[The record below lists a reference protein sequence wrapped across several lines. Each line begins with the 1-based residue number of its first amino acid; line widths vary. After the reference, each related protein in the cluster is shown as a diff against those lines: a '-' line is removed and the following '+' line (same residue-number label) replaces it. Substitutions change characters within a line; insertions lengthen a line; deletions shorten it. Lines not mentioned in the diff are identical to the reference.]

1 MAKRSPAGAPNFA
14 EASVLLVDDVPANLL
29 ALETVLE
36 PLGCQ
41 LLRARSG
48 QEAMELALQH
58 DCALFL
64 IDVVMPGMD
73 GFETASLLR
82 TRSATR
88 RVPLIFISAHADA
101 RRVTQSYASG
111 AVDVLTK
118 PLDVEVVRAK
128 VAVFLELWLN
138 RRELQK
144 QAEKLIRHEDEALRT
159 RELYESERMA
169 RGAAESARK
178 AREQVLAVVAH
189 DLRSPMAAIAGT
201 ATLLELAL
209 NAESPRQ
216 DAFAHLARIRGS
228 LAYMQRLVG
237 DLLEVC
243 RYEGGQIVLQK
254 RTVDARALASQAV
267 ENLKPTAALK
277 HQRLILDVPSM
288 AVSCDRGRILQV
300 LTNLL
305 DNAIK
310 FTPDHGMICVRGVPG
325 AAEFRFTVEDAGV
338 GISRENMDRI
348 FAPFWQ
354 AAAEAQYGVGLGLAI
369 ARSIVHAHGQ
379 RIWVE
384 SVPGQGSRFYFTV
397 QYAGE

>member
-1 MAKRSPAGAPNFA
+1 MAKRSLAAAPNFA
-14 EASVLLVDDVPANLL
+14 DACVLLVDDVPANLL
-29 ALETVLE
+29 ALETVLD

-41 LLRARSG
+41 LLKARSG
-48 QEAMELALQH
+48 QEALELALQN

-64 IDVVMPGMD
+64 IDLVMPGMD

-88 RVPLIFISAHADA
+88 RVPLIFITAHADA
-101 RRVTQSYASG
+101 RRVTQSYDTG

-144 QAEKLIRHEDEALRT
+144 QAEKLTRHEGEALRT

-169 RGAAESARK
+169 RAAAEAARE

-209 NAESPRQ
+209 SDAARLE
-216 DAFAHLARIRGS
+216 DAFAHLTRIRGS

-254 RTVDARALASQAV
+254 RTVDARELASQV
-267 ENLKPTAALK
+267 IENLKPTAALK
-277 HQRLILDVPSM
+277 RQQLMLDVPSS
-288 AVSCDRGRILQV
+288 ALWCDRGRMLQV

-310 FTPDHGMICVRGVPG
+310 FTPEHGAIHVRGAAG
-325 AAEFRFTVEDAGV
+325 AAEFRFTVEDPGV
-338 GISRENMDRI
+338 GISREDVDRI

-384 SVPGQGSRFYFTV
+384 SVPKRGSRFSFTV
-397 QYAGE
+397 QLSGE